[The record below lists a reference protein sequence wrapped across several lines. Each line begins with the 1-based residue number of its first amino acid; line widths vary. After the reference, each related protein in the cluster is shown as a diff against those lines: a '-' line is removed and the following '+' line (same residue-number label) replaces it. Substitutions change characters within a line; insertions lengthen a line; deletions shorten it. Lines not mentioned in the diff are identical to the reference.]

1 MPRELDLGA
10 KRFLFFA
17 QLSSFKIDLRMTHG
31 NRGWE
36 NTTTWVGMLVPDA
49 YMKFLLWWER
59 SQNCQG
65 KMWQSG
71 GLGGKDSYFG
81 GERRRPVSKLKGRQ
95 KDGRSSMLSLKPSR
109 GVARCGSKTLS
120 SSYSLEGAPSPCQI
134 KDASI
139 PARVAPV
146 WLLKLWSICRSGKVI
161 SNPQWLLER
170 SPPVLHPLCY
180 LHPSLL

>member
-36 NTTTWVGMLVPDA
+36 NTTTWVGMLAPDA

-170 SPPVLHPLCY
+170 SPPVLPPLCY